1 MLGPIDREHLA
12 RATMGDADLE
22 REILLLFCDQL
33 KTQIANLREP
43 IDSAALAIALHTL
56 KGAAFGV
63 GANKVG
69 EIARRGEEEIRR
81 SGGIGAALHDE
92 LENAAREAIQFIEET
107 TAHR

>member
-12 RATMGDADLE
+12 RATMGNADLE

-33 KTQIANLREP
+33 KTQIANLRGP
-43 IDSAALAIALHTL
+43 IDSAVLAIALHTL

-63 GANKVG
+63 GANRVG

-92 LENAAREAIQFIEET
+92 LENAARETIQFIEET
-107 TAHR
+107 TRA

>member
-12 RATMGDADLE
+12 RATMGNADLE

-33 KTQIANLREP
+33 KTQIAKLREP
-43 IDSAALAIALHTL
+43 IDSAALTIAVHTL

-81 SGGIGAALHDE
+81 SGEMSAALLDE
-92 LENAAREAIQFIEET
+92 LANAARETIQFIEET
-107 TAHR
+107 TRA